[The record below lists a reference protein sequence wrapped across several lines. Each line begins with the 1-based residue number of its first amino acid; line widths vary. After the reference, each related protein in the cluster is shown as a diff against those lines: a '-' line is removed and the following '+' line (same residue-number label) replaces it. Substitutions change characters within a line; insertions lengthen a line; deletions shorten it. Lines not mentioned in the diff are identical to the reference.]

1 MTFTC
6 VTRVVK
12 GHLRCRTFE
21 ARYVPSAA
29 REAAERCADPRTLLV
44 QKAKV
49 LWRASRAVER
59 IRTMRCQSLTALR
72 L

>member
-12 GHLRCRTFE
+12 GHLRGRTFE
-21 ARYVPSAA
+21 ARYVPGAA
-29 REAAERCADPRTLLV
+29 REAAERCADTRTLLV

-49 LWRASRAVER
+49 LRRASRAVER
-59 IRTMRCQSLTALR
+59 INAVSKSYCVEAIV
-72 L
+72 